1 MIRIKGIRCKIEE
14 KIDIYALA
22 AKKLCVD
29 KKRLKKVIISKKSID
44 ARNKSKFAYVFD
56 LDVLIDKEM
65 KYLCKDVVLVE
76 KEEYALPEK
85 GRIELDWNPVIVGAG
100 PAGLFCAYML
110 AKNGFKP
117 IVIERGLEIEKRVQD
132 VDNLW
137 KKNIFKENSNVQ
149 FGEGGA
155 GTFSDGKL
163 NTLVKDKEWRMKEVF
178 KIFVECG
185 APEEIMYEHMPHI
198 GTDILRNVVVTMR
211 EKIVAYGGCFKY
223 NSLMEDIIIND
234 GKVEGII
241 VNGKVIKTNVLVLA
255 IGHSA
260 RDTFKMLHEHGM
272 EMVSKPFAVGVR
284 IIHPQELVN
293 HNQYPVNYSF
303 LPPASYKLTYKSNS
317 GRGVYSFCMCPGG
330 YVVNARST
338 KSGICVNGMSNYQRD
353 SGFANSA
360 IVVTADNKDYGDG
373 IFDGMYFQE
382 KLEKKA
388 YELGNGVIPVQ
399 RYGDYKNNTLNSVS
413 LPLAFSGLT
422 SMGDINQIFPSSIN
436 NALKEGI
443 DYFQTKIEGF
453 NSEDAIIAAPEARTS
468 SPIRIIR
475 NESGE
480 SSILGIYPCGEGAG
494 YAGGITTSAI
504 DGIKAFENIYQKYTT
519 KKEIV
524 S

>member
-22 AKKLCVD
+22 ARKLRVD
-29 KKRLKKVIISKKSID
+29 EKRLKKVIISKKSID
-44 ARNKSKFAYVFD
+44 ARNKNKFAYVYD
-56 LDVLIDKEM
+56 LDVLIDNET
-65 KYLCKDVVLVE
+65 KYLNKDITLIE
-76 KEEYALPEK
+76 NEEYVLPEK
-85 GRIELDWNPVIVGAG
+85 GRIELEENPVIVGAG

-117 IVIERGLEIEKRVQD
+117 IVIERGQSVEKRVED

-163 NTLVKDKEWRMKEVF
+163 NTLVKDKAWRMKEVF

-198 GTDILRNVVVTMR
+198 GTDVLRNVVVRMR
-211 EKIVAYGGCFKY
+211 EKIIAYGGTFKY
-223 NSLMEDIIIND
+223 NALMEDIIIKD
-234 GKVEGII
+234 GKIDGII
-241 VNGKVIKTNVLVLA
+241 VNGEVIKTKVLVLA

-260 RDTFKMLHEHGM
+260 RDTFKMLYEHGI
-272 EMVSKPFAVGVR
+272 EMISKPFAVGVR
-284 IIHPQELVN
+284 IIHPQELIN

-303 LPPASYKLTYKSNS
+303 LPPASYKLTYQSKS

-338 KSGICVNGMSNYQRD
+338 KSGICVNGMSNYKRD

-360 IVVTADNKDYGDG
+360 IVVTVNNNDYGDG

-382 KLEKKA
+382 KLERKA
-388 YELGNGVIPVQ
+388 YEVGNGVIPIQ
-399 RYGDYKNNTLNSVS
+399 KYGDYKNNIVNSYLV
-413 LPLAFSGLT
+413 PDAFKGLT
-422 SMGDINQIFPSSIN
+422 SMSNINEIFPNNIN
-436 NALKEGI
+436 NTLKEGI

-504 DGIKAFENIYQKYTT
+504 DGIKVFENIYQKYIT

-524 S
+524 R